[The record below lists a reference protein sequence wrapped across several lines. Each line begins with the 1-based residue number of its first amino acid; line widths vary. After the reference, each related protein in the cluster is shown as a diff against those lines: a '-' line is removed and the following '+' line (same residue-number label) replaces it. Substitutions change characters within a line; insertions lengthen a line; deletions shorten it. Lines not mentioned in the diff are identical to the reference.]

1 MNETRPAAESA
12 TLMSPERELARI
24 DHTATLWF
32 AAAITAMA
40 LVLSGVLI
48 SGWRPAELDPVA
60 SVFWWVGA
68 TLAIVGLSAIG
79 YAGCPIYWAM
89 CARPICRSQSRYV
102 SGLHC
107 FSSARLSLPPHSS
120 EVDREEAGR
129 PIKSGTARR
138 RVQARRGNV
147 RF

>member
-1 MNETRPAAESA
+1 MHQPQGFAEPPLTNHESLAVNETRPAAESA

-79 YAGCPIYWAM
+79 YAGCPIYW
-89 CARPICRSQSRYV
+89 
-102 SGLHC
+102 
-107 FSSARLSLPPHSS
+107 
-120 EVDREEAGR
+120 
-129 PIKSGTARR
+129 
-138 RVQARRGNV
+138 GNV
-147 RF
+147 RTAHLQKSIAIRVGLALLLIGSFIAAAALLGG